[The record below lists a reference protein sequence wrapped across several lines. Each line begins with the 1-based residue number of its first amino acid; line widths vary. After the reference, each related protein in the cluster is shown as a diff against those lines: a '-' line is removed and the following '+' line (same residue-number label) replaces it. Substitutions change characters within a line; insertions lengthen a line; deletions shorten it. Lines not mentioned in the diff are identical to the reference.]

1 MSEGNAHEVGDGSLT
16 RPGDRGQRRDDQ
28 DPRDDLVEQDAA
40 AHGLRRAMANFATG
54 VTIVTC
60 HVDGVHYAM
69 TCNSF
74 TSISLDPPLVMVSA
88 SQKGRFH
95 EHFLASDTW
104 AVSVLAKGQ
113 GDIARHF
120 ANSAR
125 DRRRQF
131 ETVPHR
137 VSEHSGA
144 PLIEG
149 ALAWLDC
156 RTVQV
161 VPAGDHTIVLGAVLG
176 AEVLGAGVTAPLTY
190 FRGGFVDVPDTM

>member
-1 MSEGNAHEVGDGSLT
+1 MKDNGDL
-16 RPGDRGQRRDDQ
+16 
-28 DPRDDLVEQDAA
+28 RDDLIESNAA
-40 AHGLRRAMANFATG
+40 AQGLRRAMANFATG

-60 HVDGVHYAM
+60 VRDGVHYAM

-95 EHFLASDTW
+95 EHFIAVDSW
-104 AVSVLAKGQ
+104 AVSVLATGQ
-113 GDIARHF
+113 GAIARHF

-137 VSEHSGA
+137 VSERTGA
-144 PLIEG
+144 ALIEG
-149 ALAWLDC
+149 SLAWLEC
-156 RTVQV
+156 NTVRV
-161 VPAGDHTIVLGAVLG
+161 VPAGDHSIVLGSVLG
-176 AEVLGAGVTAPLTY
+176 AELHDQADARPLTY
-190 FRGGFVDVPDTM
+190 FRGGFLDLPGTG